1 MGLQKMNPSAELVSR
16 ANAYYANYYNNIGN
30 MVLLPAALDIL
41 KDDSTIKGFMDYL
54 LEYLYTYLTEP
65 KKVPYK
71 VLDQIR
77 YCKKSFTNYQ
87 GAEGFEKLVKAL
99 LLTDFVDDNCKPKE
113 VFIRTGFY
121 GKNVSHDTY
130 IEAVERYL
138 DFYKKHILTRSQ
150 LIVDILKVKLYLK
163 K

>member
-41 KDDSTIKGFMDYL
+41 KDNSTIKGYMDYL

-87 GAEGFEKLVKAL
+87 GSEGFEKLVNAL
-99 LLTDFVDDNCKPKE
+99 LLTDFVDDNLKPKE
-113 VFIRTGFY
+113 VFIRMGFY
-121 GKNVSHDTY
+121 GKNVTQDLY
-130 IEAVERYL
+130 LEAVKRYL
-138 DFYKKHILTRSQ
+138 DFHEKYIPTRAQ
-150 LIVDILKVKLYLK
+150 LIVDILKVKLGV
-163 K
+163 